1 MASNGTV
8 SLHLNHLLRELL
20 NTHVSW
26 QQRNTPENVTEVTIL
41 LPQPH
46 PQVEGKELIEFWDID
61 AHFTFL
67 SLPFL

>member
-1 MASNGTV
+1 MAV

-26 QQRNTPENVTEVTIL
+26 QQRNTPENVAEVTIV

-46 PQVEGKELIEFWDID
+46 PQVEGKQLIELRDID
-61 AHFTFL
+61 AHFTFI
-67 SLPFL
+67 SLPFW